1 MTPAVRVC
9 AIALIC
15 AVLGLLLR
23 EAGFRGSR
31 AVALIGIVAMLG
43 IGASGIASILD
54 FLTRLGADMTAG
66 GSLGSG
72 TSLGLGGT
80 SLGSPSLGSVL
91 GYGGSPSA
99 GTSTTLGTADIADSA
114 AEIIDGATKI
124 LGLGYVFGICSDVCR
139 ELGENGVAN
148 SILVVGRVEIFLATL
163 PYLDTLLGLVRG
175 LVG

>member
-72 TSLGLGGT
+72 GS
-80 SLGSPSLGSVL
+80 SLGSSSLGSVL
-91 GYGGSPSA
+91 GSGGSPSA
-99 GTSTTLGTADIADSA
+99 GTSTTLGTANIADSA

>member
-43 IGASGIASILD
+43 IGASGLASILD

-72 TSLGLGGT
+72 GT
-80 SLGSPSLGSVL
+80 SLGSSSLGSVL
-91 GYGGSPSA
+91 GSGGSPSA
-99 GTSTTLGTADIADSA
+99 GTSTSLSTADIADSA

>member
-72 TSLGLGGT
+72 GT
-80 SLGSPSLGSVL
+80 SLGSVL
-91 GYGGSPSA
+91 GSGGSPSA
-99 GTSTTLGTADIADSA
+99 GTSTSLSTADIADSA

-124 LGLGYVFGICSDVCR
+124 LGLGYIFGICSDVCR

>member
-1 MTPAVRVC
+1 MTPVMRVC

-31 AVALIGIVAMLG
+31 LVTLVGIVALLG
-43 IGASGIASILD
+43 IGASGLASILD
-54 FLTRLGADMTAG
+54 FLTEVGADMST
-66 GSLGSG
+66 GSG
-72 TSLGLGGT
+72 TGGA
-80 SLGSPSLGSVL
+80 SP
-91 GYGGSPSA
+91 GGE
-99 GTSTTLGTADIADSA
+99 INA
-114 AEIIDGATKI
+114 ATGKIIDGATRI
-124 LGLGYVFGICSDVCR
+124 VGLGYVFGICSDVCR
-139 ELGENGVAN
+139 ELGEIGVAN

>member
-72 TSLGLGGT
+72 GSSLGGSSLGGT
-80 SLGSPSLGSVL
+80 SLGSVLGS
-91 GYGGSPSA
+91 GGSPSA
-99 GTSTTLGTADIADSA
+99 GTSTPLSTADIADSA

>member
-1 MTPAVRVC
+1 MTPVMRVC

-31 AVALIGIVAMLG
+31 LVTLMGIVALLG
-43 IGASGIASILD
+43 IGASGLASILD
-54 FLTRLGADMTAG
+54 FLTEVGADMTSGGSGAIGSLGGSGAG
-66 GSLGSG
+66 GSSQSG
-72 TSLGLGGT
+72 EIL
-80 SLGSPSLGSVL
+80 
-91 GYGGSPSA
+91 
-99 GTSTTLGTADIADSA
+99 A
-114 AEIIDGATKI
+114 ATGKIIDGATRI
-124 LGLGYVFGICSDVCR
+124 VGLGYVFGICSDVCR
-139 ELGENGVAN
+139 ELGEIGVAN

>member
-1 MTPAVRVC
+1 MTPVMRVC

-31 AVALIGIVAMLG
+31 LVTLMGVVALLG
-43 IGASGIASILD
+43 IGASGLASILD
-54 FLTRLGADMTAG
+54 FLTEVGADMTSGGSGAG
-66 GSLGSG
+66 GSSQNGEI
-72 TSLGLGGT
+72 
-80 SLGSPSLGSVL
+80 
-91 GYGGSPSA
+91 
-99 GTSTTLGTADIADSA
+99 IAA
-114 AEIIDGATKI
+114 TGKIIDGATRI
-124 LGLGYVFGICSDVCR
+124 VGLGYVFGICSDVCR
-139 ELGENGVAN
+139 ELGEIGVAN